1 MKSRFQ
7 VWGFGP
13 FGLMAFKVVLRSGV
27 MGFSWA
33 AGCWG
38 LGFGVSGFGTCSRLL
53 FNFGVSSLGGCVGWD
68 LGCISDAAEVMADG
82 QNCFAKSCLQ
92 LETRCHV
99 VIVEF

>member
-13 FGLMAFKVVLRSGV
+13 FGLTAFKVVLRSRV

-53 FNFGVSSLGGCVGWD
+53 FNFGVSSLESYKGLDFSVMRFCVWD
-68 LGCISDAAEVMADG
+68 LTLVYGMQC
-82 QNCFAKSCLQ
+82 
-92 LETRCHV
+92 
-99 VIVEF
+99 